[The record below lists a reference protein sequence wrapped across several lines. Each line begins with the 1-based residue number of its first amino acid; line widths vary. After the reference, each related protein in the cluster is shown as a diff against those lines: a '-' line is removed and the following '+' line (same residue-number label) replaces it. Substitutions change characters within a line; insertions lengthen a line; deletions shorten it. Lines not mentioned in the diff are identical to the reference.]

1 MSQPGTLT
9 RDAIDSFPSGAP
21 AHALLRSA
29 VLDKAYAETP
39 AASLLSLPA
48 DSLQGV
54 GGKTAEALAAIG
66 ISTVGELSRWPA
78 LAQARAVVEESPD
91 GAAAELAGCA
101 AEEKALKAL
110 RIKTVADAA
119 GWKYGQYALALE
131 AIAEEEC

>member
-1 MSQPGTLT
+1 MQGL
-9 RDAIDSFPSGAP
+9 
-21 AHALLRSA
+21 
-29 VLDKAYAETP
+29 LDKAYAETP

-78 LAQARAVVEESPD
+78 LAQARAVAEESPD

-119 GWKYGQYALALE
+119 GWKYFQYALALQDV
-131 AIAEEEC
+131 AEEDC